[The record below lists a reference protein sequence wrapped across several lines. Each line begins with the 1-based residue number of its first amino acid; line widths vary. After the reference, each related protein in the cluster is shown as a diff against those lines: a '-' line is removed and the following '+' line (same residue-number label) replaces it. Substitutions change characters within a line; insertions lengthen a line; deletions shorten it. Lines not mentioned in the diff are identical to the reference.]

1 MKIEKNKIATN
12 LFEKLFVNTF
22 IEFIIIE
29 LLPFVTFIKLLLFW
43 NLQKEKIN
51 KWKTSMQKN
60 GRHENG
66 RETIEKEES
75 VARGERGGE
84 DLEEDKTIRLIWI
97 TRFPFLPM
105 PAA

>member
-1 MKIEKNKIATN
+1 
-12 LFEKLFVNTF
+12 
-22 IEFIIIE
+22 
-29 LLPFVTFIKLLLFW
+29 
-43 NLQKEKIN
+43 
-51 KWKTSMQKN
+51 MQKN
-60 GRHENG
+60 GRLENG

-75 VARGERGGE
+75 VAREERGGE

>member
-1 MKIEKNKIATN
+1 
-12 LFEKLFVNTF
+12 
-22 IEFIIIE
+22 
-29 LLPFVTFIKLLLFW
+29 
-43 NLQKEKIN
+43 
-51 KWKTSMQKN
+51 MQKN
-60 GRHENG
+60 GRLENG
-66 RETIEKEES
+66 REMIEKEES